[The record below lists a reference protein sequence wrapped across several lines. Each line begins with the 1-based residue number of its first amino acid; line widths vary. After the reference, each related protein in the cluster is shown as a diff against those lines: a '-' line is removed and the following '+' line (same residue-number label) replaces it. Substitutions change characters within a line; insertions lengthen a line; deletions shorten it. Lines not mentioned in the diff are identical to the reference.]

1 MAKKNLI
8 LMYLESFSMNYS
20 PHWDLQLK
28 KTNIYEKKFNTFVQV
43 LNFLDVF
50 IILHQNGWLETDTF
64 YWETNSNDFINYF
77 IHHLEQTKQNIY
89 NLAKRIIVFVSDEK
103 KINERLSE
111 LKTWLL
117 SCSYLLAI
125 IEKASF
131 NAKLQG
137 PAPKK
142 RRDSYSV
149 CINT

>member
-77 IHHLEQTKQNIY
+77 IHHLEHTEQNIY

>member
-1 MAKKNLI
+1 MFSLFYTKTVGQKLI
-8 LMYLESFSMNYS
+8 HFIEKLTRMTLLTILFTIQNTQS
-20 PHWDLQLK
+20 
-28 KTNIYEKKFNTFVQV
+28 KTFTI
-43 LNFLDVF
+43 
-50 IILHQNGWLETDTF
+50 WP
-64 YWETNSNDFINYF
+64 
-77 IHHLEQTKQNIY
+77 
-89 NLAKRIIVFVSDEK
+89 KRIIVFVSDKK

-117 SCSYLLAI
+117 LCSYLLAI

-149 CINT
+149 CINTQQVSFEKYFHYNYFITKWRESQQIEKSI